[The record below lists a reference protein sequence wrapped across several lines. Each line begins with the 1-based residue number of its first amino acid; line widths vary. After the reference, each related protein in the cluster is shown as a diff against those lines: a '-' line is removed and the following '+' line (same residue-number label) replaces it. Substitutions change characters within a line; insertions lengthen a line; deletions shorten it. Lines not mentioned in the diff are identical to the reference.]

1 LYAAALF
8 APIKITIHADFIKIW
23 HCGHAVGRRR
33 YHHHLRKNNNMTI
46 RKLIQL
52 ASADDHTLAMR
63 ITTLQNAAE
72 HSLARKKKE
81 IKPVTDEMNYGA
93 FAELEPY
100 ELQRAVMDAMTPE
113 DLRQI
118 LQRIE
123 PPMARPKAEPDN
135 ENLFNEVMKTL
146 RRANGRGWK
155 IPKQ

>member
-1 LYAAALF
+1 
-8 APIKITIHADFIKIW
+8 
-23 HCGHAVGRRR
+23 
-33 YHHHLRKNNNMTI
+33 MTI
-46 RKLIQL
+46 RKLIEL
-52 ASADDHTLAMR
+52 AGADDHALAMK
-63 ITTLQNAAE
+63 ITTLQSAAE

-81 IKPVTDEMNYGA
+81 IKPATDELQYNA

-100 ELQRAVMDAMTPE
+100 ELQRAVMDAMTPD

-135 ENLFNEVMKTL
+135 NKLFTDVMLTL

>member
-1 LYAAALF
+1 
-8 APIKITIHADFIKIW
+8 
-23 HCGHAVGRRR
+23 
-33 YHHHLRKNNNMTI
+33 MTT
-46 RKLIQL
+46 RKLIEL

-63 ITTLQNAAE
+63 ISTLQNAAD
-72 HSLARKKKE
+72 HALARKKKE
-81 IKPVTDEMNYGA
+81 IKPATDELQYNA

-123 PPMARPKAEPDN
+123 PPMARPKPEPDN
-135 ENLFNEVMKTL
+135 DKLFTDVMLTL